1 MKRNRSALLF
11 SKCQMRRTIN
21 TCRPINCMVT
31 ICSFR
36 SFYLWQKLVVDIN
49 NYYMYGYRCH
59 RRFYAWVKLER
70 GLCLTDP
77 MLGSRSWL
85 RAMSSFTP
93 KLENKGNFSW
103 GCLRWKW
110 KMSHYLYFYLPNC
123 ELTLGMFSSIGTFN
137 FIHFF
142 YAWNSI
148 YDQYDPISYI

>member
-11 SKCQMRRTIN
+11 SKCHMRRTIN

-59 RRFYAWVKLER
+59 SRFYAWVKLEM
-70 GLCLTDP
+70 GPSPTDP
-77 MLGSRSWL
+77 MLRSRSWL
-85 RAMSSFTP
+85 RAMSSFNL

-103 GCLRWKW
+103 GMFKWKW
-110 KMSHYLYFYLPNC
+110 KMSQFFLYFYLPNC
-123 ELTLGMFSSIGTFN
+123 KLTLGMFLAI
-137 FIHFF
+137 
-142 YAWNSI
+142 
-148 YDQYDPISYI
+148 

>member
-103 GCLRWKW
+103 GKGDIFL
-110 KMSHYLYFYLPNC
+110 C
-123 ELTLGMFSSIGTFN
+123 ELS
-137 FIHFF
+137 
-142 YAWNSI
+142 WNSHFLSNRNSPTEKGGKTSNRDWHVGGCSSFLSMWVI
-148 YDQYDPISYI
+148 LSLSL